1 MWILAALLAYT
12 FPTVEATPAVIVDQ
26 IFLPKTI
33 AAPTSKGITPL
44 TIKIIVNAIVAED
57 DWMISV
63 SSVPKITNNI
73 VLINGIPYNDTNNY
87 TTPESGPTSGT
98 AFFKNSSPI
107 NSKAN
112 PIIALP
118 RPFNLKELI
127 R

>member
-12 FPTVEATPAVIVDQ
+12 CTTGEATHAVIVVPT
-26 IFLPKTI
+26 LSPKTN
-33 AAPTSKGITPL
+33 AAPTSKGINPL
-44 TIKIIVNAIVAED
+44 TIDVIVNAIVAED

-63 SSVPKITNNI
+63 SSVPKITNKI
-73 VLINGIPYNDTNNY
+73 VLIYGIPFNDTNNC